1 VTALSPQVEPAAAV
15 ELVDLIRQQLR
26 RLIKEHECGA
36 TTQPSVA
43 YQLEGALE
51 SLLRDLRDRPFPVR
65 RALDGEAVAWVRW
78 FVWVGRRQD
87 MTDAFHRL
95 NPTFGVPVDHRHHCW
110 GDIPERRACRAAA
123 RRRELALSLG
133 DRVADLLDPSEVE
146 GGEAA

>member
-1 VTALSPQVEPAAAV
+1 VSALLPQVDPAAAV
-15 ELVDLIRQQLR
+15 ELVELIRQQLH

-43 YQLEGALE
+43 YQLEGALG
-51 SLLRDLRDRPFPVR
+51 SLLRDLGDRPIPIR

-78 FVWVGRRQD
+78 FVEVGRRQD

-95 NPTFGVPVDHRHHCW
+95 NPTFGVQVDHPYDCSS
-110 GDIPERRACRAAA
+110 DSPERRARRAAA
-123 RRRELALSLG
+123 RRRELALSSG